1 MDFNEVIILIS
12 AKTIHYRIL
21 MYALIHVWRKIPEQF
36 RLNQS
41 KWNQTYSDSWSS
53 SILQIAASWA
63 ILFGKSVF
71 DESPEEKKRKGLD
84 IRCRAIQKHTPQYYP
99 RMKKRFVCSPRELLT
114 GLLGAE

>member
-1 MDFNEVIILIS
+1 
-12 AKTIHYRIL
+12 
-21 MYALIHVWRKIPEQF
+21 MYALTHVWRGSLKNPEQF

-84 IRCRAIQKHTPQYYP
+84 IRCHRTTQKHTPQYYP
-99 RMKKRFVCSPRELLT
+99 RMKKRFVYSPRELLT